1 MVGVLAGNRWGQ
13 PAGMFLGGLAGKA
26 ASNVYHDYQAKKEAK
41 K

>member
-1 MVGVLAGNRWGQ
+1 MVGVLAGNRWGE
-13 PAGMFLGGLAGKA
+13 PAGILLGTIAGRI